1 MDIPGPNDSA
11 MVTGV
16 SMRVLVCAALLLGTL
31 GTAAHADDE
40 KSAALAVMDE
50 FLRAFNARDPEAWAD
65 TLLYPHV
72 RLASGTVTI
81 YPDRAAFIA
90 AMRLEVLAATEGWD
104 RSTWDSR
111 EIVQS
116 SADKVHVAT
125 VFSRYHADGSRYATY
140 KSLYVV
146 EKVDGH
152 WGIRA
157 RSSFAP

>member
-16 SMRVLVCAALLLGTL
+16 SMRVLVCTAFLLGAL
-31 GTAAHADDE
+31 SGAAHADDE
-40 KSAALAVMDE
+40 KAAALAVMDR
-50 FLRAFNARDPEAWAD
+50 FMTAFNARDVEAWAD

-72 RLASGTVTI
+72 RLAGGTVAV

-90 AMRLEVLAATEGWD
+90 AMRLDKLIATEGWD

-116 SADKVHVAT
+116 SADKVHIAT
-125 VFSRYHADGSRYATY
+125 VFSRYRADGSRYATY
-140 KSLYVV
+140 QSLYVV
-146 EKVDGH
+146 EQVDGR